1 MKNINWRE
9 ELDLFFTALM
19 FLTRIPSPKW
29 VKFEERYL
37 NESARYFPL
46 VGLVVG
52 VIAAVAYA
60 LLSILLG
67 PLLAIILSMALTIW
81 VTGAFHEDGLADMC
95 DGFGGGWKKD
105 QILHIMK
112 DSRLGTYGSV
122 GLFLVIAIKF
132 MALLT
137 LALMSPDVSVSTAA
151 GVQASLPLLNGD
163 YSSAVVVAFLVAHP
177 LSRLFSIS
185 FIHSLEYV
193 QDIDQSKV
201 RPLAS
206 HLSNNGVLFAGLS
219 VVAVLMLLNLI
230 TVMSLLSV
238 LFVMH
243 IILSRYLVGKIGGYT
258 GDCLGAAQQLSEV
271 MVYIVLCAFISY

>member
-1 MKNINWRE
+1 MTYPHWRK

-19 FLTRIPSPKW
+19 FLTRLPIPKW
-29 VKFEERYL
+29 VEFKAEYL
-37 NESARYFPL
+37 NESSRYFPL

-52 VIAAVAYA
+52 GVAAIAYA

-81 VTGAFHEDGLADMC
+81 MTGAFHEDGLADMC
-95 DGFGGGWKKD
+95 DGFGGGWEKD

-122 GLFLVIAIKF
+122 GLFLNITIKL
-132 MALLT
+132 MALVT
-137 LALMSPDVSVSTAA
+137 LALTPSDICGSLVA
-151 GVQASLPLLNGD
+151 GSFSLSSGD
-163 YSSAVVVAFLVAHP
+163 YSSAVVVALLVAHP
-177 LSRLFSIS
+177 LSRFFSIT
-185 FIHSLEYV
+185 FIRHLDYV

-206 HLSNNGVLFAGLS
+206 HLSNNGLLFAGAS
-219 VVAVLMLLNLI
+219 IAFVMLLLNWL
-230 TVMSLLSV
+230 TVLCLLLV

-243 IILSRYLVGKIGGYT
+243 IIFSRYLVKKIGGYT

-271 MVYIVLCAFISY
+271 IIYIVLCAFIA